1 MSRSVADVLR
11 ARRADL
17 TPAELRV
24 AQTVLADYPSAGLQ
38 TVGALAAAAG
48 VSPPTVVR
56 LVAKLGWN
64 GYADLQA
71 RLRAELS
78 TRSAGPADL
87 LPAGPRDPSSVLGR
101 IEAGVGAALAQTLRG
116 TDPVEFSKA
125 VGLLADRDRPV
136 LLAGGRVSQPLA
148 DYLGRFLTL
157 LRPGVRVVRPDPSAR
172 ALGLLDTGR
181 GATVVVFDYRRY
193 DSGIVG
199 FGREAARRGA
209 KVVLCTDP
217 YLSPLSAAATV
228 LLTSVVEGP
237 PPFVTLVPAMAL
249 AEALVL
255 GVVDAGGP
263 ALRRRLASFDRL
275 VGEATS

>member
-1 MSRSVADVLR
+1 MPRSVADVLR

-24 AQTVLADYPSAGLQ
+24 AQTLLADYPSAGLQ
-38 TVGALAAAAG
+38 TVGALALAAG
-48 VSPPTVVR
+48 VSAPTVVR

-64 GYADLQA
+64 GYAEVQTQ
-71 RLRAELS
+71 LRAELS
-78 TRSAGPADL
+78 ARSAGPVEL
-87 LPAGPRDPSSVLGR
+87 FPSGRQDPSSVLGR
-101 IEAGVGAALAQTLRG
+101 IEAGVGAAFAQTLHG
-116 TDPVEFSKA
+116 TDPVEFGRA
-125 VGLLADRDRPV
+125 VALLADRDRPV

-148 DYLGRFLTL
+148 DYLARFLTL
-157 LRPGVRVVRPDPSAR
+157 LRPDVRVAQPEPSSR
-172 ALGLLDTGR
+172 AIALLDVAR
-181 GATVVVFDYRRY
+181 GSTVVVFDYRRY
-193 DSGIVG
+193 DTGIVA

-209 KVVLCTDP
+209 KVVLFTDP

-237 PPFVTLVPAMAL
+237 PPFVTLTPALAL

-263 ALRRRLASFDRL
+263 TLRRRLAAFDRFA
-275 VGEATS
+275 GEAGA